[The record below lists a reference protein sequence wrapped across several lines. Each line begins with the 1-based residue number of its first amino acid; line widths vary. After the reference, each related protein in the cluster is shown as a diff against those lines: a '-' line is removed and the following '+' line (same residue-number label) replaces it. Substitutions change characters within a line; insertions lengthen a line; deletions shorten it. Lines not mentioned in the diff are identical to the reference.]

1 MKYSCVLLLV
11 TLAFIGANKIKN
23 DSKSEKGEQKCPKGY
38 IYTGIQGSV
47 RYPIAR
53 WKNMSVHQCAK
64 KCDEEIHCKSF
75 EYEAG
80 SKECKISHS
89 LYPNQRNYRQF
100 YFCQKEEAHKEA
112 LIESKKPLKTI
123 EAKKNLTKDL
133 AEGTD
138 APIADNGSIPS
149 ALSKKVEDLKTTSV
163 KSGL

>member
-1 MKYSCVLLLV
+1 MFYKNQDLHYSLQSYNQFSCL
-11 TLAFIGANKIKN
+11 
-23 DSKSEKGEQKCPKGY
+23 GEQKCPKGY

-100 YFCQKEEAHKEA
+100 YFCQKEGK
-112 LIESKKPLKTI
+112 ILK
-123 EAKKNLTKDL
+123 
-133 AEGTD
+133 
-138 APIADNGSIPS
+138 
-149 ALSKKVEDLKTTSV
+149 
-163 KSGL
+163 